1 MYQKKQMK
9 MYKAV
14 DFIQWVWKKAYNVDH
29 SKTKIRQDLKQG
41 AIKLNDRKIKE
52 TDIIVIEDER

>member
-1 MYQKKQMK
+1 

-41 AIKLNDRKIKE
+41 AINS
-52 TDIIVIEDER
+52 TIEKSKKQI